1 MTMEGNPQ
9 PAAKAIV
16 GAREALY
23 DALLALMGHGDIP
36 AAREH
41 ARTAEDALETLRAAL
56 NTLARV
62 NGAEPEPDALGGGLS
77 TSERDLILADL
88 GELLE
93 ALGLGDYARPVSP
106 HEVMQQCIAEV
117 RQIRDE
123 EDETGTR
130 AADPWTG
137 RPPGL
142 RDTFTTRSGTWHTL
156 DGREVHVTVSGYD
169 RGGGQCEEDEQET
182 VREEIASGMR
192 CPACSSP
199 DRAFH
204 GGVPAGEDSAV
215 QCSHIWHRP
224 PPPPDPDRKPARTLL
239 ANESLAGYAPPRC
252 NDGRC
257 PDHVPCVNHCGTGQC
272 SRCCTVCRRLA
283 GTPSDP
289 CPACPDY
296 VSRCSAGIPLG
307 QLFTGTGKLP
317 RATHRDGS
325 LCLHRIHDDGVLIYD
340 GAMIQHVRDQQQLDI
355 PASDLWVALDK
366 PVVIPGAMTTGESP
380 QGVTVTHIPT
390 GIWVRSSSERS
401 QLQNKA
407 AALALLC
414 EQQAVVKYVQ
424 EHHTPGKRS

>member
-1 MTMEGNPQ
+1 M
-9 PAAKAIV
+9 
-16 GAREALY
+16 
-23 DALLALMGHGDIP
+23 
-36 AAREH
+36 
-41 ARTAEDALETLRAAL
+41 
-56 NTLARV
+56 
-62 NGAEPEPDALGGGLS
+62 
-77 TSERDLILADL
+77 
-88 GELLE
+88 
-93 ALGLGDYARPVSP
+93 
-106 HEVMQQCIAEV
+106 
-117 RQIRDE
+117 
-123 EDETGTR
+123 
-130 AADPWTG
+130 
-137 RPPGL
+137 
-142 RDTFTTRSGTWHTL
+142 
-156 DGREVHVTVSGYD
+156 
-169 RGGGQCEEDEQET
+169 
-182 VREEIASGMR
+182 
-192 CPACSSP
+192 
-199 DRAFH
+199 
-204 GGVPAGEDSAV
+204 
-215 QCSHIWHRP
+215 
-224 PPPPDPDRKPARTLL
+224 LL